1 MVALTPGLRRR
12 SFEFASV
19 SGLAPSAAALGS
31 SVSVCFVSVG
41 VSTPDICC
49 SIFRLLWIAIAW
61 RGGDSGGL
69 FLHALRSFSSRWRVF
84 HRLRPFLEVQDA
96 KIETTTY
103 QTSSADARWRC
114 SLDSNFSSRLPR
126 MVFLSSDARA
136 LPRGKSTLV
145 EGAVVRL
152 NINTFT
158 LNTPQDFDHVLYC
171 TSILDRACS

>member
-1 MVALTPGLRRR
+1 MQQEIWEKKQKLLHFKTIEDVPQPANVKANLRDYQKEGFKWLNFLDEFKWGGCLADDMTADLCAGEDGARVRHQAAAAPGTAGAQQAQVARPQVRLGMVALTPGLRRR

-69 FLHALRSFSSRWRVF
+69 FLHALRSFSSRW
-84 HRLRPFLEVQDA
+84 
-96 KIETTTY
+96 
-103 QTSSADARWRC
+103 
-114 SLDSNFSSRLPR
+114 
-126 MVFLSSDARA
+126 
-136 LPRGKSTLV
+136 
-145 EGAVVRL
+145 
-152 NINTFT
+152 
-158 LNTPQDFDHVLYC
+158 
-171 TSILDRACS
+171 